1 MARAPFQV
9 LVFPYYK
16 SDLGTVEYALFRR
29 SDNSCWQGVAG
40 GGQHDETP
48 AAAAKR
54 EAWEEA
60 RVPENSPYL
69 QLDTVLPIPVT
80 EFKNRHLWGE
90 STYVIPEYCFGVLL
104 DSKSIGISDEH
115 TDYRWCSYEEASQLM
130 RYDGDKVAL
139 WELDR
144 KARGLGPRDQS
155 G

>member
-16 SDLGTVEYALFRR
+16 SDRGAVEYALFRR
-29 SDNSCWQGVAG
+29 SDNSYWQGVAG
-40 GGQHDETP
+40 GGEHDETP

-60 RVPENSPYL
+60 RIPENSPYL
-69 QLDTVLPIPVT
+69 QLDAVLAIPVT
-80 EFKNRHLWGE
+80 EFKDSHLWGD

-104 DSKSIGISDEH
+104 DNRSIRISDEH

-144 KARGLGPRDQS
+144 RARGLGPRDQ
-155 G
+155 